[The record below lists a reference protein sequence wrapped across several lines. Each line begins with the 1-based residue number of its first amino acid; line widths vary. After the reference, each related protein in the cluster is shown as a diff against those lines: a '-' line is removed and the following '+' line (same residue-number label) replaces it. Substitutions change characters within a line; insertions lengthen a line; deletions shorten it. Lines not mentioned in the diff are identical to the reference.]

1 MSTAIDS
8 LARHPAFAGLSRA
21 DLKEVGARCEHHS
34 LTTGALLFEEGDP
47 SEHLF
52 VVLRGRLRV
61 SCRAASGVQV
71 VVGGAQGGDVV
82 GEMGV
87 IDGSLRSATL
97 TAESPVEL
105 LKMRGEVLMELVD
118 GAHPAAAALLRVVRR
133 QLVERV
139 REIDE
144 RVDAV
149 FEMFAAGGE

>member
-1 MSTAIDS
+1 MPTVADA

-21 DLKEVGARCEHHS
+21 DLAEVAARCEH
-34 LTTGALLFEEGDP
+34 LRLPTGGVLFEEGAA
-47 SEHLF
+47 SAHLF

-61 SCRAASGVQV
+61 SCRASSGVQV

-87 IDGSLRSATL
+87 LDGSARSATL
-97 TAESPVEL
+97 TAEGPVEL
-105 LKMRGEVLMELVD
+105 LKMRGEILTELVD

-149 FEMFAAGGE
+149 FDMFGAGGE